1 MVVAKRQIS
10 LWTDKEKGA
19 FMEAYKVCSFPRQ
32 CMNVAKSA
40 SRISLAQIKAV
51 IMPTLAYCAD
61 VWPGLGSPGRS
72 SAQQDAYPDKELLP
86 ELQGQSE

>member
-1 MVVAKRQIS
+1 MLTYDSMTLGHVYDLDLK
-10 LWTDKEKGA
+10 KNE
-19 FMEAYKVCSFPRQ
+19 
-32 CMNVAKSA
+32 
-40 SRISLAQIKAV
+40 AQIKAV